1 MLVRSLASSCFA
13 AARTMASTT
22 TTTTKVRAA
31 VVQMTATDNKQ
42 DNWKK
47 AIYLRRLPLEFAQHL
62 QSVFYSASS

>member
-1 MLVRSLASSCFA
+1 
-13 AARTMASTT
+13 MASTT